1 MTERPPSSPPHDYG
15 AEHHHTSLLQTIRQ
29 WLKGVGRNSNGD
41 SSWREAVEEAIE
53 DLDEDAVQID
63 EHERV
68 LLANLL
74 AFGEQTV
81 EDVMLPRPDIV
92 AIKERATLEELLAL
106 VKDKGHSRLPIY
118 RTSLD
123 DVLGLVHIRDVLGQ
137 MASAESFRLKDLVR
151 PILFVPPSMRVIDLL
166 VKMRDSRIHMAVVV
180 DEFGGTDGLVTIE
193 DIVEEIVGEI
203 EDEHDETE
211 PPGLVQTGD
220 GTITADA
227 RTRLEELEDA
237 IGFTLVA
244 DEEDIDTIGGLVF
257 TLVGRVPVK
266 GELIAHPS
274 DIEFEVLEADPRR
287 IKRVR
292 VRRRPAP
299 AAEA

>member
-1 MTERPPSSPPHDYG
+1 M
-15 AEHHHTSLLQTIRQ
+15 
-29 WLKGVGRNSNGD
+29 
-41 SSWREAVEEAIE
+41 
-53 DLDEDAVQID
+53 
-63 EHERV
+63 
-68 LLANLL
+68 
-74 AFGEQTV
+74 
-81 EDVMLPRPDIV
+81 
-92 AIKERATLEELLAL
+92 
-106 VKDKGHSRLPIY
+106 
-118 RTSLD
+118 
-123 DVLGLVHIRDVLGQ
+123 
-137 MASAESFRLKDLVR
+137 
-151 PILFVPPSMRVIDLL
+151 
-166 VKMRDSRIHMAVVV
+166 
-180 DEFGGTDGLVTIE
+180 TIE